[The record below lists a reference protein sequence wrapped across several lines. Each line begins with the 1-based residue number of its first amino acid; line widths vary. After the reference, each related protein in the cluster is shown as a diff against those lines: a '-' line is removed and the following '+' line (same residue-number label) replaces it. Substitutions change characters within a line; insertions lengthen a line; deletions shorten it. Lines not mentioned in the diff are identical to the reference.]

1 MTSEHTRSG
10 QGYERRYRAR
20 KARQQLQRVPS
31 LGPLRHWLPAVV
43 GLVGAA
49 CGVISLRGLYQTNA
63 HTMALTAP
71 RHVRALPAV
80 ALNVGSLAL
89 ILLGSRLHGHWFIR
103 ITRHSPAQ
111 SIMIAGE
118 LSCQPLW
125 INAQQEQEGGTLGE
139 PVSAMPY

>member
-1 MTSEHTRSG
+1 V
-10 QGYERRYRAR
+10 AK

-31 LGPLRHWLPAVV
+31 LRPLRYWLPAVV

-49 CGVISLRGLYQTNA
+49 YGVISLRGLHQTNA
-63 HTMALTAP
+63 HTMALTTP
-71 RHVRALPAV
+71 SRLRALPAV

-89 ILLGSRLHGHWFIR
+89 VLIGSRLHGHWFIR
-103 ITRHSPAQ
+103 VTRHSPAQ

-125 INAQQEQEGGTLGE
+125 ISAQQEQESDTLGE
-139 PVSAMPY
+139 ATSAMPY